1 MEKYYADILKK
12 LGRKIKKIE
21 KHPTEVLIEMNN
33 GLKYFAPKESPTGEF
48 PVRGEMSEL
57 KDYGEFIYILS
68 EQFVSEI
75 YEKHYNIKKGQV
87 IVDIGANIGIFAVK
101 AAKKVGESGKIIA
114 IEPEKRNLEFL
125 KKNVEANNLNNVI
138 IIPEGVWSKRTAKKL
153 FLRGMG
159 GHSFFRRS
167 ESYDDMNLDTLDNIL
182 KDLDIEKIN
191 FIKMDIEGAEIEALK
206 GANTTLKKK
215 TSLAISGYHKINGIP
230 TYKAII
236 SLLKKK
242 GFSVTPVKCTS
253 PNTYYKN
260 EEDLIIYASKL

>member
-12 LGRKIKKIE
+12 LHRKIKKIE
-21 KHPTEVLIEMNN
+21 MHRTEVLIKMDN
-33 GLKYFAPKESPTGEF
+33 GLKYFAPKESQTGEF
-48 PVRGEMSEL
+48 PVIDEMSEL
-57 KDYGEFIYILS
+57 KDYGEFLYVLS

-75 YEKHYNIKKGQV
+75 YEKHYNVKNGQV

-101 AAKKVGESGKIIA
+101 AAKKVGKSGKIIA

-125 KKNVEANNLNNVI
+125 KKNIEVNDLNNVI
-138 IIPEGVWSKRTAKKL
+138 IVSKGVWSERTTRKL
-153 FLRGMG
+153 FLRGLG
-159 GHSFFRRS
+159 GHSFLRRS
-167 ESYDDMNLDTLDNIL
+167 ESYDDINLDTLDNIL
-182 KDLDIEKIN
+182 KDLIIEKIN

-206 GANTTLKKK
+206 GANTTLEKK
-215 TSLAISGYHKINGIP
+215 TNLAISGYHEINGNP

-242 GFSVTPVKCTS
+242 GFSVTPFTCTS

-260 EEDLIIYASKL
+260 EEEQIIYASK

>member
-12 LGRKIKKIE
+12 LSRKIKKIE
-21 KHPTEVLIEMNN
+21 KHPTEVLIEMDN
-33 GLKYFAPKESPTGEF
+33 GLKYFAPKESQIGEF
-48 PVRGEMSEL
+48 PVRDEMSKL
-57 KDYGEFIYILS
+57 KDYGEFLYILS

-75 YEKHYNIKKGQV
+75 YEKHYNIKKGHV

-101 AAKKVGESGKIIA
+101 AAKKVGKSGKIIVM
-114 IEPEKRNLEFL
+114 EPEKRNLEFL
-125 KKNVEANNLNNVI
+125 KKNIQANNLNNVI
-138 IIPEGVWSKRTAKKL
+138 IVPKGVWSERTTKKI

-159 GHSFFRRS
+159 GHSFFHKSR
-167 ESYDDMNLDTLDNIL
+167 SYDYINLDTLDNIL
-182 KDLDIEKIN
+182 KDLNIEKIN

-215 TSLAISGYHKINGIP
+215 INLAISGYHKINGNP

-242 GFSVTPVKCTS
+242 GFSVTPFTCTS
-253 PNTYYKN
+253 PKTYYKN
-260 EEDLIIYASKL
+260 EEDMIIYASK